1 MLIFKVGIISQG
13 PSSRSCK
20 ASSPPTFSLRH
31 VVHTAGHILA
41 IGHHLIRHKIL
52 NFQILKSSIPPLS
65 KIIQLVMKRR
75 RTGSPSENTPP
86 SPLSL
91 LVLLLF
97 PFFLVFISS
106 MALRKTLAHRLFNMT
121 KISSG
126 APIFANPTTSTFN
139 MMKSG
144 FLRQW
149 LQKRGIFNL
158 AVPLECLSLPIGD
171 QLIERLREMN
181 DDRLRLSG

>member
-1 MLIFKVGIISQG
+1 
-13 PSSRSCK
+13 
-20 ASSPPTFSLRH
+20 
-31 VVHTAGHILA
+31 
-41 IGHHLIRHKIL
+41 
-52 NFQILKSSIPPLS
+52 
-65 KIIQLVMKRR
+65 
-75 RTGSPSENTPP
+75 
-86 SPLSL
+86 
-91 LVLLLF
+91 
-97 PFFLVFISS
+97 

-171 QLIERLREMN
+171 QLIERLRAMN
-181 DDRLRLSG
+181 DDRLRFRAETSWIGGGRSCVEPEVRFGDLGQGREEVDEGFADGDGEVSSERGFGFEELHVVLRVRGDRVEVCWTAS